1 MHLFALKYRKYK
13 HFGTH
18 DQPTKKMKQF
28 FKTTFACVLGVFIAG
43 TILIWIGV
51 IMTIGIISVSTVPT
65 YKEKNNTILYL
76 NLKGELN
83 ERSKENPLSLLYSE
97 KSEMSLGLDDI
108 LKAIQTAK
116 DNDNIK
122 GIYIEANGLFA
133 GYASIDEIRQAL
145 LDFKKSGK
153 FILAYGDQYL
163 QKEYYLASVA
173 DSIFLNPVGMLDFR
187 GLSASPIFYKN
198 TLDKI
203 GVDMQIFRVGTF
215 KSAVEPY
222 TTTHMSPA
230 NREQTEVYLHSIWD
244 HVVQGI
250 SQARKLSP
258 RQLNA
263 CADSLMLFRE
273 ETRAV
278 QAGLIDALAYRPQ
291 MKQKLAR
298 MAHADKY
305 EDLTLAS
312 VTEIAGLPRK
322 APSAQDIIA
331 VVYADGEID
340 TSPNDGINSRKLVAE
355 LDKIGQDAAIKGVV
369 LRVNSPGGSAF
380 GSEQLWEAVD
390 RLKQLKPVAVSMGDY
405 AASGGYYLSC
415 GAHRIFADAAT
426 LTGSIGIFGM
436 VPDASALLTDKI
448 GLTFDEVKTN
458 RYGNFPAIHRAMT
471 PGEKAMMQAYVERGY
486 DLFVKRCAQGRGKT
500 ADDIRKIAEGRVWT
514 GANAVKL
521 GLVDQIGTLR
531 DAITWVAGRAHTPDY
546 RRVDYPVK
554 KTIYEELLSE
564 LGSYSRTSLEKWIL
578 GDRYRPLDILK
589 QIQHLDPVQ
598 ARAEIGHIN

>member
-1 MHLFALKYRKYK
+1 
-13 HFGTH
+13 
-18 DQPTKKMKQF
+18 
-28 FKTTFACVLGVFIAG
+28 
-43 TILIWIGV
+43 
-51 IMTIGIISVSTVPT
+51 
-65 YKEKNNTILYL
+65 
-76 NLKGELN
+76 
-83 ERSKENPLSLLYSE
+83 
-97 KSEMSLGLDDI
+97 
-108 LKAIQTAK
+108 
-116 DNDNIK
+116 
-122 GIYIEANGLFA
+122 
-133 GYASIDEIRQAL
+133 
-145 LDFKKSGK
+145 
-153 FILAYGDQYL
+153 
-163 QKEYYLASVA
+163 
-173 DSIFLNPVGMLDFR
+173 
-187 GLSASPIFYKN
+187 
-198 TLDKI
+198 
-203 GVDMQIFRVGTF
+203 
-215 KSAVEPY
+215 
-222 TTTHMSPA
+222 
-230 NREQTEVYLHSIWD
+230 
-244 HVVQGI
+244 
-250 SQARKLSP
+250 
-258 RQLNA
+258 
-263 CADSLMLFRE
+263 
-273 ETRAV
+273 
-278 QAGLIDALAYRPQ
+278 

-448 GLTFDEVKTN
+448 GLTFDEAKTN

-598 ARAEIGHIN
+598 ARAEIGHID